1 MFATTSTSALAYHVV
16 YHAAYHVLNL
26 VVYVSIVAHTFF
38 MSTGSIGLPEGTRIA
53 GDKCICILATRTAVL
68 TATRVRSKI

>member
-1 MFATTSTSALAYHVV
+1 MYVIHVV
-16 YHAAYHVLNL
+16 
-26 VVYVSIVAHTFF
+26 VYKNFKIKVFKIFGCIFNASGILHITV
-38 MSTGSIGLPEGTRIA
+38 ILPEGPRIA

>member
-1 MFATTSTSALAYHVV
+1 MSGYLV
-16 YHAAYHVLNL
+16 YLC
-26 VVYVSIVAHTFF
+26 IVAQHALFF
-38 MSTGSIGLPEGTRIA
+38 MSTGTVILPEGTRVA